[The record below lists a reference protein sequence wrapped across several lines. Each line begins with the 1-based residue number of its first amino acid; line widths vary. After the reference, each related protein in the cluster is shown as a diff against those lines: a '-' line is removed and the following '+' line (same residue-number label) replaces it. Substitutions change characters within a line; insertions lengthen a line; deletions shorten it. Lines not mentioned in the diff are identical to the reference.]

1 MTRIPAILRTG
12 RSFSFEFF
20 PPRTPDAEAML
31 ERTLLELAPLH
42 PSFASVTYGAGGST
56 RERTH
61 DLVVGINRMPGM
73 AAMAHLTCVGH
84 SGAALD
90 AIVAR
95 YRDAGVEN
103 ILALGGDPP
112 ADVELPP

>member
-1 MTRIPAILRTG
+1 
-12 RSFSFEFF
+12 
-20 PPRTPDAEAML
+20 
-31 ERTLLELAPLH
+31 LLELAPLH
-42 PSFASVTYGAGGST
+42 PSFVSVTYGAGGST

-84 SGAALD
+84 SGADLD

-112 ADVELPP
+112 ADVELAAGELAYAIELVRLIPRVGSFALRGAAH